1 MGPHVGLAG
10 GIPGPLCAS
19 RWCHSKGDS
28 DHQTL
33 SSMPHV
39 PAHPI
44 HRESILLAN
53 SQISQRVFL
62 LFVGSN
68 FHRSDRDSKSW
79 DSGGEGPWPEMT
91 EWALGDAFG
100 GICCPQGKVSSL
112 WDLVCAQ
119 GGPAR
124 VHASPLSDVDLFS

>member
-19 RWCHSKGDS
+19 RWCHSKGGS

-33 SSMPHV
+33 CLACPTCL
-39 PAHPI
+39 PI
-44 HRESILLAN
+44 HRELILLAN
-53 SQISQRVFL
+53 SQISQRSFP

-79 DSGGEGPWPEMT
+79 DSGGEG
-91 EWALGDAFG
+91 ALA
-100 GICCPQGKVSSL
+100 
-112 WDLVCAQ
+112 
-119 GGPAR
+119 
-124 VHASPLSDVDLFS
+124 